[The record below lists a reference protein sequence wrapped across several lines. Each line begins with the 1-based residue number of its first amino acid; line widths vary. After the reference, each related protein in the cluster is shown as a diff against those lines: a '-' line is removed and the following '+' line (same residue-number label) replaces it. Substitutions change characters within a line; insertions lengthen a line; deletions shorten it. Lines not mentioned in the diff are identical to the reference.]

1 MMSLDNL
8 KISTTE
14 IDDVYKPIEIVATE
28 FVDGSQTI
36 RVTNFGPS
44 EVKDLGVYI
53 SIASN
58 VGEVDN
64 PADFAPHIDYQ
75 QVLTWG
81 TQGIGG
87 ITVFY
92 PSASPSGTLIKRG
105 VGSSLRTKIPLKT
118 MGIGETL
125 EFKVE
130 FSVPLTVTARRLFVN
145 ISVG

>member
-1 MMSLDNL
+1 MSLNNL
-8 KISTTE
+8 KISTET
-14 IDDVYKPIEIVATE
+14 IDDVYEPIEIVATE

-36 RVTNFGPS
+36 RITNFGDS
-44 EVKDLGVYI
+44 EVADLGVYI

-58 VGEVDN
+58 VGDVDN
-64 PADFAPHIDYQ
+64 PADYAPHIDYQ

-87 ITVFY
+87 LTVYY
-92 PSASPSGTLIKRG
+92 PSSSLSGTLIKRG
-105 VGSSLRTKIPLKT
+105 AGSSIRSKIPLKT
-118 MGIGETL
+118 MTAGETL

-130 FSVPLTVTARRLFVN
+130 FSVPMTETARRLFVN

>member
-1 MMSLDNL
+1 MSLNNL
-8 KISTTE
+8 KISTET
-14 IDDVYKPIEIVATE
+14 INDVYEPIEIVATE

-36 RVTNFGPS
+36 RITNFGDS
-44 EVKDLGVYI
+44 EVADLGVYI

-58 VGEVDN
+58 VGDVDN
-64 PADFAPHIDYQ
+64 PADYAPHIDYQ

-87 ITVFY
+87 LTVYY
-92 PSASPSGTLIKRG
+92 PSSSPSGTLIKRG
-105 VGSSLRTKIPLKT
+105 VGSSIRSKIPLKT
-118 MGIGETL
+118 MTAGETL

-130 FSVPLTVTARRLFVN
+130 FSVPLTETARRLFVN

>member
-1 MMSLDNL
+1 MSLDNL

-36 RVTNFGPS
+36 KITNFGDS
-44 EVKDLGVYI
+44 EVANLGVYV
-53 SIASN
+53 STASN
-58 VGEVDN
+58 VGDVDN
-64 PADFAPHIDYQ
+64 PADYAPHIDYQ

-81 TQGIGG
+81 TQGVGG
-87 ITVFY
+87 ITIYY
-92 PSASPSGTLIKRG
+92 PSTSPSGVLVKRG

-118 MGIGETL
+118 MAAGETL
-125 EFKVE
+125 QFKVE
-130 FSVPLTVTARRLFVN
+130 FSVPLTATARRLFVN